1 MLIDPCSS
9 RYICLV
15 VVWVAFW
22 IGLGLLPLI
31 VVISLRRLF
40 HHIALELRLLK
51 ICVPG
56 VGEAR
61 SVPRGKGF
69 GDEGVVR

>member
-1 MLIDPCSS
+1 MLIDPYSS

-15 VVWVAFW
+15 VVWVVFW

-56 VGEAR
+56 GGGGTVCATGQR
-61 SVPRGKGF
+61 VRG
-69 GDEGVVR
+69 